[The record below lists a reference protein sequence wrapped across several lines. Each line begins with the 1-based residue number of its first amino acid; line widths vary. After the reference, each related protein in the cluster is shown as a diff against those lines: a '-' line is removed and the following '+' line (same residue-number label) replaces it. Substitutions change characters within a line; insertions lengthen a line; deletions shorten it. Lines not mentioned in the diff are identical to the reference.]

1 MIIKR
6 NVETGFV
13 QFIKEGDLELNH
25 REISIFH
32 RPRLP
37 HCGSEASE
45 ERKILKFNGENTTG
59 ILVRKI
65 NPRKTSLQHNNN

>member
-13 QFIKEGDLELNH
+13 QFIKEGDLDLNH
-25 REISIFH
+25 REISIVH

-45 ERKILKFNGENTTG
+45 ERKIFRFNGDNTTG
-59 ILVRKI
+59 EIVRKL
-65 NPRKTSLQHNNN
+65 NPRKASLQHKNI